1 MLYSRVNQTSEFD
14 DRASSDSPFKLNR
27 PAKRGCPP
35 CRQKML
41 KKRDGVKFSII
52 LQKSSDFLHFRSSV
66 CTLPYPNEPAHDRF
80 VSLTGDGTPPLATPG
95 RCPAPAS
102 PGSSSTKSE
111 FLRLDILRHFPRT
124 GQEQAD
130 GVLPPPEEFFRLY
143 AQRRLRRP

>member
-1 MLYSRVNQTSEFD
+1 MLYSRVIQTSEFD
-14 DRASSDSPFKLNR
+14 DRASSDSPFKLDR

-52 LQKSSDFLHFRSSV
+52 LQKSADSLHFRSSV

-80 VSLTGDGTPPLATPG
+80 VSLTGNGTPPLATPG
-95 RCPAPAS
+95 RCTAPAS
-102 PGSSSTKSE
+102 SGTSSTKSE
-111 FLRLDILRHFPRT
+111 FLRFYVLSHFTRT
-124 GQEQAD
+124 GEEQAD

-143 AQRRLRRP
+143 AQRRLGLP